1 MGDTSNAVNEKY
13 MAMRNAESKKALEWM
28 SLYNSNPELA
38 ASIMPIF
45 AMPEEDIRF
54 IMRTL
59 NSLYDTLYFYKLA
72 IKSSGSK
79 KKSGP
84 NKVTFVSV

>member
-1 MGDTSNAVNEKY
+1 MGDASNAVNEKY

-28 SLYNSNPELA
+28 SLYNTNPELA
-38 ASIMPIF
+38 ASIIPIF
-45 AMPEEDIRF
+45 SMPEEDIRF